1 MYFSGVYYNKRNT
14 TQLTADKKFL
24 FSCCNI
30 FQHSKRNSVPPP
42 DHVISTVYV
51 LAGTCQC
58 LGLHWFLPN
67 IPSFAKKRTLT
78 SLHLNQNHNPNFLC
92 VPVHSLLETDL
103 LNALPSGE
111 TKEILCL
118 CMWWQDLYFTQESI
132 DKWWIPDLKWY
143 LLKHGFKT
151 ETTLCK
157 PKNEEGNQLKAQIT
171 WISHHHHHQ
180 GPRLLR
186 LPTTLYLSA
195 LNSDSLYIA
204 IILFDKRNTF
214 TDNIPWA
221 VFSGSEVKKSVSSK
235 IMTNNT

>member
-1 MYFSGVYYNKRNT
+1 MSYPLFMHYLVHVNALDRTDFSQTYPALQRREPWHLCIWTKT
-14 TQLTADKKFL
+14 T
-24 FSCCNI
+24 I
-30 FQHSKRNSVPPP
+30 
-42 DHVISTVYV
+42 
-51 LAGTCQC
+51 
-58 LGLHWFLPN
+58 
-67 IPSFAKKRTLT
+67 
-78 SLHLNQNHNPNFLC
+78 
-92 VPVHSLLETDL
+92 PVHSLLQTDL

-171 WISHHHHHQ
+171 WISDHHHQ
-180 GPRLLR
+180 GPWLLR

-221 VFSGSEVKKSVSSK
+221 VFSGSKSKKVSVPK
-235 IMTNNT
+235 LWQIIL